1 MTLSTKK
8 LPTRLR
14 ADEQIAIAR
23 TANQLARAQFKARL
37 LEDILF
43 DLQVCRIEGWDC
55 KEYVRE
61 LKQLIDDTYK
71 KVVTQKA
78 SNSQVEQGVLF

>member
-1 MTLSTKK
+1 MTLRTKK
-8 LPTRLR
+8 LSTRLP

-37 LEDILF
+37 LEDVLF

-61 LKQLIDDTYK
+61 LKQLIDDTYQ
-71 KVVTQKA
+71 KVRGKHA
-78 SNSQVEQGVLF
+78 ST